1 MRTIFNRIRSVSLG
15 KAALALLLA
24 LVLILSLLPVSTLAE
39 ETDEARW
46 VVQSGTDT
54 PDTFTDSGTLDEA
67 MDAANYADSN
77 MYTYIQL
84 CRDVTVS
91 GDDFSL
97 FYLHSNQRAVL
108 DLGGYTLS
116 AVNNNN
122 ARTVTNYGTLLVRN
136 GTVSASGSTAIAIYS
151 DGETILE
158 SGTFTAT
165 RTKGTYPYYEG
176 FGVCHRGGEIY
187 LGDVTKIDFD
197 GYIDGMTDKNGQPIG
212 RVNYGI
218 DGGETYRFG
227 GKEVITV
234 EER

>member
-1 MRTIFNRIRSVSLG
+1 MIFMRTIFNRIRSVSAG
-15 KAALALLLA
+15 KAVLALLLT

-91 GDDFSL
+91 DVNFAL
-97 FYLHSNQRAVL
+97 FYLDYDHYAVL

-116 AVNNNN
+116 A
-122 ARTVTNYGTLLVRN
+122 AGN
-136 GTVSASGSTAIAIYS
+136 G
-151 DGETILE
+151 
-158 SGTFTAT
+158 
-165 RTKGTYPYYEG
+165 
-176 FGVCHRGGEIY
+176 
-187 LGDVTKIDFD
+187 
-197 GYIDGMTDKNGQPIG
+197 
-212 RVNYGI
+212 
-218 DGGETYRFG
+218 
-227 GKEVITV
+227 
-234 EER
+234 